1 MHTGQ
6 AHAVADAVWT
16 ARLRAVLSALLIAWP
31 WVEPWSPPPLANA
44 VPLMVS
50 WACLCALWLLPG
62 PLRTLDMARGWTA
75 AALLSAVLG
84 LLQYF
89 GLAELASPWLHV
101 PAQLGEAMANL
112 RQRNQLATLLVIG
125 MLALLW
131 CRTQGLP
138 RLTCLA
144 GLALLAI
151 GLAGTNS
158 RTGLLEMLL
167 VLALS
172 VLWHRTGA
180 MRGVWP
186 AAVCTLAVYLLASM
200 ALPALLSMTSG
211 EHIMAVLRRMGH
223 DEGCGGRRVLWSNVL
238 TLIGQKP
245 WLGWGWDELRYAHYI
260 TAYPGERFCDIL
272 GNAHNLPLHLA
283 FTLGVPM
290 ALMLTAGVLAGLWRA
305 RPWRAHQASHA
316 LAWSVLAVIGLHSL
330 LEYPLWYG
338 PFQVAVLLCATL
350 LWPVTTGQG
359 TMARW
364 SSLWPQARAWVAAGG
379 WVLIG
384 LAAWDY
390 ARVRQI
396 YLPAEQR
403 LALWADQSWAH
414 ARATW
419 LFGSTVQFAEL
430 TVAPVTPDNAR
441 WVLQQSLQAL
451 HYSPEP
457 RVIHRLIDSA
467 ELLGEHELAQMHRER
482 LAAAFA
488 AERARAS
495 R

>member
-1 MHTGQ
+1 MYPGQ
-6 AHAVADAVWT
+6 AGSWGFGSSWT
-16 ARLRAVLSALLIAWP
+16 ARLLAAVPTLLIAWP
-31 WVEPWSPPPLANA
+31 WVEPWSPAPLANA

-50 WACLCALWLLPG
+50 WACLCALWLWPG
-62 PLRTLDMARGWTA
+62 SCRALDIARGWALAT
-75 AALLSAVLG
+75 LLSAALG

-89 GLAELASPWLHV
+89 GLAELLSPWLHV
-101 PAQLGEAMANL
+101 PSQLGEAMANL
-112 RQRNQLATLLVIG
+112 RQRNQLASLLSIG

-131 CRTQGLP
+131 WRTQGTSRPWTL
-138 RLTCLA
+138 L
-144 GLALLAI
+144 GLALLAV
-151 GLAGTNS
+151 GLAATTS

-180 MRGVWP
+180 LPGAWR
-186 AAVCTLAVYLLASM
+186 AALWALAVYVLASVS
-200 ALPALLSMTSG
+200 LPVLLSISTG
-211 EHIMAVLRRMGH
+211 EQIMAVLQRMGH
-223 DEGCGGRRVLWSNVL
+223 DEGCGGRRVLWGNVL
-238 TLIGQKP
+238 TLIGHKP

-283 FTLGVPM
+283 VTLGVPL
-290 ALMLTAGVLAGLWRA
+290 ALLFTVGVIAGLWHARA
-305 RPWRAHQASHA
+305 WRASEGHQA

-338 PFQVAVLLCATL
+338 PFQVAVLLCCTL
-350 LWPVTTGQG
+350 LWPASQQG
-359 TMARW
+359 AMARLAG
-364 SSLWPQARAWVAAGG
+364 LWRQVRPWVAAGG

-390 ARVRQI
+390 ARMRQI

-403 LALWADQSWAH
+403 LSLWADQPWAH
-414 ARATW
+414 ARQTW
-419 LFGSTVQFAEL
+419 WFGPTVQFAEL
-430 TVAPVTPDNAR
+430 TVAPVTPDNAH
-441 WVLQQSLQAL
+441 WVLRQSLQAL

-467 ELLGEHELAQMHRER
+467 ELLGEHELAQLHRAR
-482 LAAAFA
+482 VAAAFP